1 MWEWRYRN
9 EAKVILRKERPDNSK
24 LDNFSENSIWHFL
37 LISPWWYSYKFI
49 DVWRLINMCTLPLCC
64 SSDNHKCEWKIINTE
79 KTQRKKEKKKLH
91 FEISFLNFLRNITF
105 TTLPIF
111 QNFIIFLSTLRPW
124 TMQDVLFSSAD

>member
-64 SSDNHKCEWKIINTE
+64 SSDNQKCEWKIINTE